1 MSTWVTEFRPTR
13 AELSACVQC
22 GLCLPHCPTFR
33 LTGLETASPRGRLAA
48 MNAVANGVMT
58 LDAEFEE
65 TMSFCL
71 NCRACEAVCPSMV
84 PFGRAMEGA
93 RAEVAV
99 QRPRP
104 GRRFRHF
111 VLGTLLPNR
120 RLVALVTRFAS
131 LAQRLRLQRFMPFR
145 IRSGFRGLRPIT
157 AAPNAVESQLP
168 GTLGRVGLLTGCVMD
183 SWFGAVNRAAEVLLS
198 RGGYEVVSPSDQT

>member
-1 MSTWVTEFRPTR
+1 MTWVTEFRPTR

-48 MNAVANGVMT
+48 MNAVASGVMA

-84 PFGRAMEGA
+84 PFGRAMEGS
-93 RAEVAV
+93 
-99 QRPRP
+99 RPRWLP
-104 GRRFRHF
+104 SARSVEGSGISYWGRFCRT
-111 VLGTLLPNR
+111 VDWWL
-120 RLVALVTRFAS
+120 
-131 LAQRLRLQRFMPFR
+131 
-145 IRSGFRGLRPIT
+145 
-157 AAPNAVESQLP
+157 
-168 GTLGRVGLLTGCVMD
+168 
-183 SWFGAVNRAAEVLLS
+183 W
-198 RGGYEVVSPSDQT
+198 